1 MGGKTGV
8 NEPLSE
14 DLREA
19 DVNVIDFQTCNQ
31 AYEEYGIDLVESVMF
46 CAGKSG
52 WDDGTHTHIST
63 CEGDSGGPIVKRDVN
78 GNDLLLGIV
87 SFGAD
92 ECGSSNHPTVFAKVS
107 EVYDW
112 VIDNINYWDCHRDP
126 EENQGQGWFSWFTQ
140 SAQQA
145 QELQYEMFFNMMSC
159 SFLMDDTTIELAVSM
174 YIRKRNIATLIYSDP
189 RYWDTT
195 EITNME
201 CLFQNAASFNEDISQ
216 WDVSKVTDT
225 RYMFLGATSFNQD
238 LSQWDM
244 SQITK
249 TRMMFYKATSFN
261 QDLSQWVV
269 SEVYNSYKMFEG
281 ATSFNQNLCTWN
293 ILGATNG
300 RMFFESGCPTAS
312 IDYGDPSDTSVCQSC
327 NP

>member
-1 MGGKTGV
+1 MG
-8 NEPLSE
+8 
-14 DLREA
+14 
-19 DVNVIDFQTCNQ
+19 
-31 AYEEYGIDLVESVMF
+31 
-46 CAGKSG
+46 
-52 WDDGTHTHIST
+52 
-63 CEGDSGGPIVKRDVN
+63 N

-238 LSQWDM
+238 LSGWDLSKVTDTHQMFAGAASFNQDLSQWDM

-249 TRMMFYKATSFN
+249 TRMMFYKATS
-261 QDLSQWVV
+261 LIKT
-269 SEVYNSYKMFEG
+269 YH
-281 ATSFNQNLCTWN
+281 
-293 ILGATNG
+293 
-300 RMFFESGCPTAS
+300 SGSCQKFTIHIKCSKAQLLLTK
-312 IDYGDPSDTSVCQSC
+312 TSVLGIF
-327 NP
+327 